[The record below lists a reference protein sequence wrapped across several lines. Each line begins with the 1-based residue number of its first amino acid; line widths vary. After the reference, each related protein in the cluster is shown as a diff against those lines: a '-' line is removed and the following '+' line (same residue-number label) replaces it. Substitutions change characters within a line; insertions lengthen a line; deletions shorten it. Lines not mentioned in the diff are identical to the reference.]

1 MSCDLWLIVHYKKE
15 RMIHTCLAYASASYA
30 QYDNYILLTKDESF
44 HFNLEVGLSAR
55 SDL

>member
-1 MSCDLWLIVHYKKE
+1 MSCDLWLIVHCKKE
-15 RMIHTCLAYASASYA
+15 RMTHKCLAYASARYA

-44 HFNLEVGLSAR
+44 HFNLEVGLGAR